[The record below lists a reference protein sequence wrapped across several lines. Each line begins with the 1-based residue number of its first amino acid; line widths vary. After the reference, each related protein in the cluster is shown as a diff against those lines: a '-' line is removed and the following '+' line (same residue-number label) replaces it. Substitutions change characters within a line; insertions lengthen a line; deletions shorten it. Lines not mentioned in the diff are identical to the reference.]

1 MGDLV
6 LEMVEIVEM
15 EERVVPINYT
25 ESKTTK
31 ITKLDEQVEV
41 APETTTGNKE
51 KAATGNAN
59 TTEGAPQSGTWE
71 V

>member
-1 MGDLV
+1 
-6 LEMVEIVEM
+6 M
-15 EERVVPINYT
+15 EERVVPINDT

-31 ITKLDEQVEV
+31 ITILDEQVV
-41 APETTTGNKE
+41 MAAETTTGNKE

-59 TTEGAPQSGTWE
+59 TTEGAPQAGPWE